1 MREILKV
8 RDLQFGYVSND
19 LVIDGLSFSLEAGE
33 VCAFLGENGCGK
45 TTLIDLLLG
54 LQKPQSGSI
63 KILRSAGLVPQKFSV
78 PFNFSCEEIALMGR
92 ARSISP
98 FATPGPND
106 YKAVRQAFRELGIEA
121 LLHKN
126 FSELSGGQQQMV
138 LIARA
143 LAGDSDLI
151 FLDEPASAL
160 DLKNQDKML
169 FLLKQLSKN
178 KGKTIVFTT
187 HHPNHALAAAD
198 KVLLM
203 KRGHYIFGSRPEVL
217 TEENLTTLFG
227 LPVVYRPISF
237 QTYCLGEFATVFSSQ
252 LEELQKKNAPK
263 KERLA
268 NRKY

>member
-1 MREILKV
+1 
-8 RDLQFGYVSND
+8 
-19 LVIDGLSFSLEAGE
+19 
-33 VCAFLGENGCGK
+33 
-45 TTLIDLLLG
+45 
-54 LQKPQSGSI
+54 
-63 KILRSAGLVPQKFSV
+63 
-78 PFNFSCEEIALMGR
+78 
-92 ARSISP
+92 
-98 FATPGPND
+98 
-106 YKAVRQAFRELGIEA
+106 
-121 LLHKN
+121 
-126 FSELSGGQQQMV
+126 MV

>member
-1 MREILKV
+1 MHEVIKV
-8 RDLQFGYVSND
+8 QDLRFGYSLND
-19 LVIDGLSFSLEAGE
+19 PVIERLSFSLRAGE
-33 VCAFLGENGCGK
+33 ICAFLGENGCGK

-54 LQKPQSGSI
+54 LQKPQAGLI
-63 KILRSAGLVPQKFSV
+63 EILRSSALVPQKFSV

-92 ARSISP
+92 ARNISS
-98 FATPGPND
+98 FATPGPKD
-106 YKAVRQAFRELGIEA
+106 FEAVLQAFRELKIES
-121 LLHKN
+121 LLHKK
-126 FSELSGGQQQMV
+126 FAELSGGQQQMV

-143 LAGDSDLI
+143 LASDADVI

-203 KRGHYIFGSRPEVL
+203 KRGHYIFGSRSEVL

-227 LPVVYRPISF
+227 LPVVYRQISF
-237 QTYCLGEFATVFSSQ
+237 QNYCVGEFAAVFSSQ
-252 LEELQKKNAPK
+252 LEELHKQDAPK
-263 KERLA
+263 EERLE
-268 NRKY
+268 KLKG